1 MKCFIRSNN
10 IELSSAF
17 RSQVVR
23 KIESSFSRVQDK
35 VRFVVVSFQDINGL
49 RGGKDK
55 QCKVKVIGEGGVD
68 VHVIDAHDTPQ
79 AAFTKT
85 LSRAQHSFLNRV
97 KKMAFKLRRNKLVNQ
112 PKTMDLLAENQY

>member
-10 IELSSAF
+10 IELSAAF

-23 KIESSFSRVQDK
+23 KIESTFSRVQDK

-55 QCKVKVIGEGGVD
+55 QCKVKIIGEDKID
-68 VHVIDAHDTPQ
+68 VHVIDAHETPQ
-79 AAFTKT
+79 AAFSKA
-85 LSRAQHSFLNRV
+85 LGRAQQSFVNRI
-97 KKMAFKLRRNKLVNQ
+97 KKVAFKFKAKKFRTK
-112 PKTMDLLAENQY
+112 PKQLELLTQSS